1 MADNPIKEAL
11 CQMLEKALL
20 DSGLNPV
27 YAKAVSKAG
36 CEKLIDPTVGK
47 ATDIVIAAGSKI
59 KEKVTRKKTANDRKQ
74 SKALRE
80 ANLKLR
86 NKNGKLKKGKTQ
98 GDVMKLAHRIR
109 RKMK

>member
-1 MADNPIKEAL
+1 MASNPIKDAL

-36 CEKLIDPTVGK
+36 CEKLIEPTVGK
-47 ATDIVIAAGSKI
+47 ASEVITETVK
-59 KEKVTRKKTANDRKQ
+59 KVRSRKKTKSDKLQSQSLKLANQR
-74 SKALRE
+74 
-80 ANLKLR
+80 LR

-98 GDVMKLAHRIR
+98 SDVMKLAQRLR
-109 RKMK
+109 KKMK